1 MTRTAILGAGAF
13 GTALAAY
20 TAERGHDVRVWAF
33 EKDLPAAVAQSGVN
47 EAFLPGIKLPAAIRW
62 TNDMAEAL
70 AGAELVI
77 FMCPS
82 AFVRR
87 VATAAREHVP
97 EGALIVSAAKGIEH
111 ESLCLMSQVLTEVL
125 PAHVDRLCYMSGPSF
140 AREIAQGLPADVAMA
155 AHDIAVARQVQQ
167 LLHSPRFRVYASADV
182 VGVELGGALK
192 NVIAVACGA
201 SDGMGFGDS
210 ARASIMTRGL
220 AEITR
225 LGVSMGANP
234 LTFLGLA
241 GVGDLILTCTGDLS
255 RNRQL
260 GKRIAKGEKPEEIVA
275 SQKAVAEGYVTAKP
289 VYQLSQRLGVE
300 MPITEAVYRVCYE
313 GVHLLMAAMGLMNRE
328 SKDELA
334 GIFQP
339 STVV

>member
-13 GTALAAY
+13 GTALAIY

-33 EKDLPAAVAQSGVN
+33 EKDLPAAVAQSGAN

-70 AGAELVI
+70 ADADLVLL
-77 FMCPS
+77 MCPS

-87 VATAAREHVP
+87 VATSARDLIP
-97 EGALIVSAAKGIEH
+97 SGALVVSAAKGIEH
-111 ESLCLMSQVLTEVL
+111 DSLALMSQVLAEVL
-125 PAHVDRLCYMSGPSF
+125 PGRERRLCFMSGPSF

-155 AHDIAVARQVQQ
+155 SKDIETARRAQQ

-182 VGVELGGALK
+182 IGVELGGALK
-192 NVIAVACGA
+192 NVIAVGCGA
-201 SDGMGFGDS
+201 ADGLGFGDS
-210 ARASIMTRGL
+210 ARASLMTRGL

-225 LGVSMGANP
+225 LGVAMGANP

-260 GKRIAKGEKPEEIVA
+260 GKRLAKGEKPEEIVA

-289 VYQLSQRLGVE
+289 VYQLSRKLGVD

-334 GIFQP
+334 GIFFAAP
-339 STVV
+339 GV

>member
-20 TAERGHDVRVWAF
+20 TAALGHDVRVWAF
-33 EKDLPAAVAQSGVN
+33 EKDLPAAVAESGVN
-47 EAFLPGIKLPAAIRW
+47 ETFLPGVKLPASIRW
-62 TNDMAEAL
+62 TNDMADAL
-70 AGAELVI
+70 TEAELVSL
-77 FMCPS
+77 MCPS

-87 VATAAREHVP
+87 VATQACELLP
-97 EGALIVSAAKGIEH
+97 ENALIVSAAKGIEH

-125 PAHVDRLCYMSGPSF
+125 PAHVHRLCFMSGPSF

-155 AHDIAVARQVQQ
+155 AHDIAVARRVQQ
-167 LLHSPRFRVYASADV
+167 LLHSPRFRVYTSADV
-182 VGVELGGALK
+182 IGVELGGALK
-192 NVIAVACGA
+192 NVIAVGCGA
-201 SDGMGFGDS
+201 ADGLGFGDS
-210 ARASIMTRGL
+210 ARASLMTRGL

-225 LGVSMGANP
+225 LGVAMGANP

-260 GKRIAKGEKPEEIVA
+260 GKRLAKGEKPEEIVA

-289 VYQLSQRLGVE
+289 VYQLSRKLGVD

-334 GIFQP
+334 GIFFAAP
-339 STVV
+339 GV